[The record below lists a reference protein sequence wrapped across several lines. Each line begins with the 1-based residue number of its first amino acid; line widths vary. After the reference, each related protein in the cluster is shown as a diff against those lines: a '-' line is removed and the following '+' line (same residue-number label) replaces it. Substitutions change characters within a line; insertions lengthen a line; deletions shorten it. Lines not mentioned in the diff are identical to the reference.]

1 MSHCKDCGEYPQA
14 PKPEPPILVDPEYHI
29 FDKDVCF
36 EDCTTGFI
44 VYKLDINNNILT
56 KIDVLDF
63 EGNSTNKKIVK
74 CPEYQVIT
82 EQVCS
87 K

>member
-1 MSHCKDCGEYPQA
+1 MAHCKDCGEYPDA
-14 PKPEPPILVDPEYHI
+14 PVINKPLLDPKYHI

-36 EDCTTGFI
+36 EDCSTGCI

-56 KIDVLDF
+56 KIDVIDV
-63 EGNSTNKKIVK
+63 EGNSTDKKIIE
-74 CPEYQVIT
+74 CPKYQVIT